1 MQREEERSEEGM
13 RDLIN
18 KIKHKENKNERRW
31 MGGSCLAFVLFTLLS
46 LLSLIVIE

>member
-18 KIKHKENKNERRW
+18 KIKHKENKNERKGMKHETSERNKEAKQESRE
-31 MGGSCLAFVLFTLLS
+31 MT
-46 LLSLIVIE
+46 